1 MSESSP
7 QQESKMG
14 IFTQEPTPARGIQE
28 GCPRDMVTADQ
39 YGKRATRYEHE
50 DIVLSNEYVAM
61 IGHIDRTIEDLI
73 AEVSKLTDY
82 ANALKQALHTRVIDL
97 TVMVQREKAVVVDLQ
112 GHFQDLHTRIAGKR
126 NEMIPTA
133 RSNGNPP
140 ANSEPAVT
148 AQEEAAVVNA
158 EIVINTQVRGKAA
171 KAAT

>member
-1 MSESSP
+1 
-7 QQESKMG
+7 MG
-14 IFTQEPTPARGIQE
+14 IFTQEPTPARRIQE
-28 GCPRDMVTADQ
+28 DRPRGVEPIGEITADQ

-126 NEMIPTA
+126 NEMAPA
-133 RSNGNPP
+133 VRSNGNGGAPTS
-140 ANSEPAVT
+140 SEPSVPV
-148 AQEEAAVVNA
+148 QAAEVAGKDETVVNVQA
-158 EIVINTQVRGKAA
+158 LPRPRKEGVTK
-171 KAAT
+171 